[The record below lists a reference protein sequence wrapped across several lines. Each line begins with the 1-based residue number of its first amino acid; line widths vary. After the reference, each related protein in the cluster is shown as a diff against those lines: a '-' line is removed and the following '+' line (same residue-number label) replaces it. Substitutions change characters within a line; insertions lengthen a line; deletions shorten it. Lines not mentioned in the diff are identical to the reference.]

1 MMNHKLLIIDE
12 LSPYLFFIKRF
23 LLNESYQV
31 TALDTEKEILEL
43 VNKNEYDLILIDV
56 QMNKGEGLE
65 ILKRLKMEFQISA
78 PIIVISAVKHINEIE
93 KAFDYGAYDYLIKP
107 LNLRDLKNKLS
118 NALEKDKLKKGH
130 HV

>member
-1 MMNHKLLIIDE
+1 MNPKLLIIDE
-12 LSPYLFFIKRF
+12 LSPYLFFVKRF

-31 TALDTEKEILEL
+31 TALDMKKEILEL
-43 VNKNEYDLILIDV
+43 INKNEYDVILIDV

-65 ILKRLKMEFQISA
+65 ILKKIKMEFQISS
-78 PIIVISAVKHINEIE
+78 PIIVISAVKHISEIE

-118 NALEKDKLKKGH
+118 KALEKDKLNKKSH